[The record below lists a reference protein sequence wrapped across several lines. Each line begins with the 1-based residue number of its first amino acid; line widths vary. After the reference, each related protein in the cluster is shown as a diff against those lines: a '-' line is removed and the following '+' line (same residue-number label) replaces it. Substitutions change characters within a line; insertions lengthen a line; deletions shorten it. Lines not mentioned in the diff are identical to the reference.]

1 MRATDSNAR
10 TANTGNNAINK
21 IVSTLI
27 RIVINN
33 TNPNPFY
40 YLMDENGFVY
50 LSKSNKFV
58 YLNKSNINLL
68 KQIMTNFETIIQH
81 LGPSASPLM
90 SFLNKSDANK
100 LAVMN
105 KYIADK
111 VLAHTVRWGFKPAPY
126 MEHADGRFTLTTSR
140 GPYTFNHLKPH
151 EHIGVRKSKGVRGR
165 IYYNWTHEIVIVG
178 NDYGDIRLVSVSI
191 EEARAIYKEAKP
203 YIEARRLKLRAE
215 ADAKALAE
223 AKKAEAETKAKVLA
237 EKTKF
242 IKILHPFGPPPPTNP
257 WTKK

>member
-1 MRATDSNAR
+1 MAD
-10 TANTGNNAINK
+10 
-21 IVSTLI
+21 
-27 RIVINN
+27 
-33 TNPNPFY
+33 
-40 YLMDENGFVY
+40 
-50 LSKSNKFV
+50 
-58 YLNKSNINLL
+58 
-68 KQIMTNFETIIQH
+68 FETVLQH

-90 SFLNKSDANK
+90 SFLNKADANK

-105 KYIADK
+105 KYIAEK
-111 VLAHTVRWGFKPAPY
+111 VLAHAVRWGFKPAPY

-140 GPYTFNHLKPH
+140 GPYTFNPLKPH
-151 EHIGVRKSKGVRGR
+151 EQIGVRKSKGVRGR

-215 ADAKALAE
+215 AEAKAAAE
-223 AKKAEAETKAKVLA
+223 AKKAEAEAAAAAEAKALA

-242 IKILHPFGPPPPTNP
+242 IKKITPFGPPPQINP
-257 WTKK
+257 WNKKSVL